1 MKYDPKKKLFYYDIH
16 SEEYKQ
22 TDHPAL
28 HTTLYQYDDD
38 LKDFEIVV
46 MNEEEKVNYLYG
58 EALAAIKKYA
68 EKKEEDKVDNDNVNH
83 PKHYEGS
90 CSIECINAMIFA
102 LGPDGTINFCA
113 GNVFKYLWRYKNK
126 NGEEDIDKA
135 FWYLETARRIRNLYT
150 VTHDTMDLVFR
161 LQTFYEEV
169 MMKNEENK

>member
-1 MKYDPKKKLFYYDIH
+1 MKYDPKKKLFYYDTR
-16 SEEYKQ
+16 SEEYKE
-22 TDHPAL
+22 TDYPVL
-28 HTTLYQYDDD
+28 HTILYQYDDD
-38 LKDFEIVV
+38 LKDFEIVI
-46 MNEEEKVNYLYG
+46 MNDDFKEV
-58 EALAAIKKYA
+58 LATTKKYA
-68 EKKEEDKVDNDNVNH
+68 EKEDEKVDNVNH

-150 VTHDTMDLVFR
+150 VTHESMDLVFR